1 MLIIGSRESIKSYR
15 ENPAINQSTLKD
27 LQYGLAN
34 FLKKQTED
42 GPIASFEVGS
52 AVDCIL
58 TAPEGSFSEEYYIS
72 SVEKKPTEVEMD
84 IINAVFK
91 MALEQGSPL
100 ENFVDYKQYI
110 ERAILNIG
118 WQPNWKIET
127 RVDKISNSTIC
138 QGYFEDLKNSVG
150 KTVLSVKQYENITK
164 VVDSLKENERTKNY
178 FDRRIIEGSQEILF
192 LYQVPIYFK
201 FERQD
206 CKALPDIV
214 IMKIEDGKITEI
226 LVSDLKTTSKPTTE
240 FFDSVIKYRYDIQ
253 ASWYLTAISNIG
265 TEYCTYPLSE
275 TVKILPFQFIVES
288 TIAPG
293 NPLVY
298 EVDSSLIK
306 QGRFGTED
314 VFVNSNNGEKCL
326 IKKGKK
332 GFESLLK
339 ELVYYQETQFQ
350 EDIIQKEKNGILK
363 IDINGIV

>member
-15 ENPAINQSTLKD
+15 ESPAINQSTLKD
-27 LQYGLAN
+27 LQYGLVN
-34 FLKKQTED
+34 FLKKQAEE
-42 GPIASFEVGS
+42 GPVASFEVGS

-72 SVEKKPTEVEMD
+72 SLEKKPTEVEMD
-84 IINAVFK
+84 IISIVFE
-91 MALEQGSPL
+91 MALEQGNPL
-100 ENFVDYKQYI
+100 ENFVDYRQYI
-110 ERAILNIG
+110 EKAILEVG

-138 QGYFEDLKNSVG
+138 QEYFEDLKNSVG
-150 KTVLSVKQYENITK
+150 KTVLSVRQYENIAK

-178 FDRRIIEGSQEILF
+178 FDRKIIEESQEILF

-201 FERQD
+201 FGGQD

-214 IMKIEDGKITEI
+214 TMKLEDGKITEI
-226 LVSDLKTTSKPTTE
+226 LISDLKTTSKSTTE

-265 TEYCTYPLSE
+265 AEYCTYPLSE
-275 TVKILPFQFIVES
+275 AVSILPFQFIVES
-288 TIAPG
+288 TTTPG
-293 NPLVY
+293 NPLIY
-298 EVDSSLIK
+298 ETDGSLIK

-314 VFVNSNNGEKCL
+314 IFTNSSNEEKYL

-332 GFESLLK
+332 GFETLLK

-350 EDIIQKEKNGILK
+350 EDIIQKDKNGILK
-363 IDINGIV
+363 IDVNGII